1 MSDSPAGLPSEEGDG
16 LAATEK
22 EKEDTKVGWS
32 AAKEIAIIIVI
43 ALVLSSLVRA
53 FVFQAFW
60 IPSGSMENTLLPEDR
75 ILVNKLSTHFG
86 EIHRGDVVVF
96 SDPSN
101 WLSAGFDQGNIVQ
114 RSVRK
119 AFSIVGL
126 AASPSDRDLVK
137 RVIGVGGDKVVC
149 CDAQGR
155 MSVNGQPL
163 DEKAYLY
170 PGDAPSDEPFN
181 VTVPVGSLWVMGDH
195 RSESGDSRFHQQD
208 PAGPFVPVDK
218 VLGRG
223 VWVGWPVSRW
233 SVLRVPETF
242 SSIPVNPAGK

>member
-1 MSDSPAGLPSEEGDG
+1 MTDAVAGVPDDAGNVETSGDG
-16 LAATEK
+16 AES
-22 EKEDTKVGWS
+22 KVGWS
-32 AAKEIAIIIVI
+32 AAKEIAIIIVV
-43 ALVLSSLVRA
+43 ALILSSLVRA
-53 FVFQAFW
+53 FLFQAFW

-101 WLSAGFDQGNIVQ
+101 WLSEDFNQGNIVQ
-114 RSVRK
+114 RAVRQ

-155 MSVNGQPL
+155 VSVNGQPL
-163 DEKAYLY
+163 DEESYIF

-181 VTVPVGSLWVMGDH
+181 VTVPAGSLWVMGDH
-195 RSESGDSRFHQQD
+195 RSASGDSRFHQQD
-208 PAGPFVPVDK
+208 PTGPFVPVDK

-223 VWVGWPVSRW
+223 MWIGWPISRW
-233 SVLRVPETF
+233 SSLPVPETF
-242 SSIPVNPAGK
+242 SSIPAPPAGK